1 MINQTVQKA
10 LNEQIQKEFAS
21 AYLYLSMAAHFEH
34 ENLPGLAHWM
44 KGQAKEE
51 MGHGMRIF
59 EYINERGGQVV
70 LGAIEKPDADFGSPA
85 EVFQQ
90 TLEHERKVT
99 ASINALYEL
108 AVKEKDYPTQIHLQW
123 FINEQVEEE
132 NTAETILEKI
142 KALDETG
149 MHPLLIMDAQL
160 GKREG

>member
-1 MINQTVQKA
+1 MINKTVLNA

-21 AYLYLSMAAHFEH
+21 AYLYLSMAAHFDNES
-34 ENLPGLAHWM
+34 LPGFANWM
-44 KGQAKEE
+44 KAQAKEE
-51 MGHGMRIF
+51 MGHGMKIY

-90 TLEHERKVT
+90 TLDHERKVT
-99 ASINALYEL
+99 ASINNLYEL

-132 NTAETILEKI
+132 NTAETILEQI
-142 KALDETG
+142 KAIEERKHPMIMLD
-149 MHPLLIMDAQL
+149 HQL